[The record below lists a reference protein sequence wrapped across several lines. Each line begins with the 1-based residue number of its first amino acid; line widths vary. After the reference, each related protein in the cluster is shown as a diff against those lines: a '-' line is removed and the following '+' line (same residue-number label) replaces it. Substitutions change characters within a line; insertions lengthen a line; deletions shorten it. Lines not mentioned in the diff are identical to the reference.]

1 MELRGYEHLFYDSL
15 PSERFPA
22 VCEIF
27 VPPPMAVFD
36 RNNMGESMRV
46 DERDFHF
53 AHFPTMTPLFRANVV
68 PGYAHRPA
76 AFIASRCAGVQS
88 VQ

>member
-1 MELRGYEHLFYDSL
+1 LRGYEHLFYDGL
-15 PSERFPA
+15 PRGRFPS
-22 VCEIF
+22 VREIF
-27 VPPPMAVFD
+27 VPPPTTLFN
-36 RNNMGESMRV
+36 RNNVGESMQV

-53 AHFPTMTPLFRANVV
+53 ARLPTMTPLFRANVV